1 MINTQTNR
9 SFIEAQ
15 QYSDFILRNM
25 HDGLL
30 PGNFYRD
37 VSDFGEGEV
46 LNIKSIGE
54 AKVQEVSEDSPLIYN
69 PIESGN
75 IQLQITDY
83 IGDAWHITDKMR
95 QDGSQIEALLAARAQ
110 EGTRAQQEYFETRA
124 LAVLNAAQT
133 NGSPNLIN
141 GFAHRIASAET
152 GNTAAITH
160 FSAMKLAFDK
170 AEVPYAGRVAFV
182 DPVVAATLQDK
193 FQGTYNVDSNPL
205 MQQILNSGLMRDHDF
220 IMNFAGWNIFSSNRL
235 PKGSFGDGTTT
246 VANGV
251 ANIFMSILDDQTK
264 PLMVAWRQMPRTETE
279 RNKDLQRDEYVTTSR
294 MGFGAQRVDSLGVLI
309 TSATNV

>member
-9 SFIEAQ
+9 SFIESE
-15 QYSDFILRNM
+15 QYSDFILRNL

-37 VSDFGEGEV
+37 VSDFGEGET

-54 AKVQEVSEDSPLIYN
+54 AKVQEVAEGVPLIYN

-83 IGDAWHITDKMR
+83 IGDGWYISDKMR

-124 LAVLNAAQT
+124 LATLNAAQT
-133 NGSPNLIN
+133 DADPNNIN
-141 GFAHRIASAET
+141 GFPHRIASAET
-152 GNTAAITH
+152 DNVISISH
-160 FSAMKLAFDK
+160 LNAMKLAFDK

-193 FQGTYNVDSNPL
+193 FQGTYNVDSNPA
-205 MQQILNSGLMRDHDF
+205 MQEILNSGLMRDHDF

-235 PKGSFGDGTTT
+235 PKGDFGDGTTT
-246 VANGV
+246 VTGGV

-279 RNKDLQRDEYVTTSR
+279 RNKDLQQDEYVTTSR
-294 MGFGAQRVDSLGVLI
+294 MGFGAQRVDTLGVVI
-309 TSATNV
+309 TSATNY